1 MSVYHNGKVS
11 NRTYKTASGW
21 PPSDILN
28 FIFVFD
34 DYSDLEDEHG
44 VRAQHDVIMDALR
57 NPDGPRPAGESLL
70 GEMARQ

>member
-1 MSVYHNGKVS
+1 MRACSDPTTERL
-11 NRTYKTASGW
+11 RTCM
-21 PPSDILN
+21 DIMN

-44 VRAQHDVIMDALR
+44 VRAQYHIIMDALR
-57 NPDGPRPAGESLL
+57 NPQKPRAANECLL